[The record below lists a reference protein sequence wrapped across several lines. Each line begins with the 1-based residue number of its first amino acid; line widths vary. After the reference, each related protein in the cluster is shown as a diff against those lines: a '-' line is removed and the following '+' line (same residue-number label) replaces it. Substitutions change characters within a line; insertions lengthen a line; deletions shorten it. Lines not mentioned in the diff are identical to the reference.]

1 MNSFQLPDFE
11 INPISERDGWR
22 LCDFVCANADH
33 IKRYFPKTVAANLNP
48 TLSNIFVLE
57 KIAEFL
63 AGKEYLFTLKEP
75 ENRKI
80 IGLIFLKELKKETQ
94 DSIISC
100 HGQMLN
106 HVKFLN
112 AETKFILKPSIE
124 RKY

>member
-1 MNSFQLPDFE
+1 MEGFYINPFNSENQSYLKKLNSF
-11 INPISERDGWR
+11 ERR
-22 LCDFVCANADH
+22 IAN
-33 IKRYFPKTVAANLNP
+33 K
-48 TLSNIFVLE
+48 
-57 KIAEFL
+57 
-63 AGKEYLFTLKEP
+63 
-75 ENRKI
+75 
-80 IGLIFLKELKKETQ
+80 LKKETQ